1 MEGLS
6 THRVYPVFTPL
17 LIRVRMRKSSSTQW
31 DDAAMTGAAAN
42 VIRDQN
48 RDPNVG
54 NPTDGTGIAASATAS
69 ERLTAR
75 GLSRPD
81 R

>member
-6 THRVYPVFTPL
+6 THRVYPVFTRL
-17 LIRVRMRKSSSTQW
+17 LIRVRMRKSSFTQW
-31 DDAAMTGAAAN
+31 DDEAMTGAATHL
-42 VIRDQN
+42 IRDQN
-48 RDPNVG
+48 REPNVG
-54 NPTDGTGIAASATAS
+54 NPTDGKGIAASATAS
-69 ERLTAR
+69 DRLTAR